1 MNSESDYQQARLS
14 RDARFD
20 GQFFVAVKTTKI
32 FCRPICPAPSP
43 KESNVVYFRTA
54 PQALDEGFRPC
65 LRCRPD
71 SAPSSC
77 AWKGVDTTVERA
89 LKLLSESSF
98 LPLNEICD
106 KLGISDRYL
115 RELFKQKVG
124 ISPKQFQLYEQML
137 FAKYLLHE
145 SQLSVEQVA
154 QASGFQSARRLQ
166 DIMQKHMRLSPKQI
180 RLQKASQQPNLV
192 ITIPFRPPY
201 NWAHFRDFL
210 TLRAVSGMEE
220 VGETFYKRT
229 ITLGDTSGYFI
240 AEYCHEKHHF
250 KVTLCLNNQADLRA
264 VLFHIRR
271 VLDINADI
279 NVIEDTLQLAGID
292 LNERTAGIRL
302 PGVWSPFEAG
312 CRAIL
317 GQQISVVAAI
327 KLLSLLVNE
336 LGERDGMTST
346 QDDSKSIY
354 FPTPS
359 AIAESSLE
367 FLGMPQKRRET
378 LRAFA
383 RYCELHSDDED
394 KDIEQWLSIKGIGPW
409 TVNYAKMRGLSN
421 PDIWLGTDLV
431 IKKRVKKYQ
440 VHPEL
445 ASPWGSYLT
454 FQLWYKDDE

>member
-1 MNSESDYQQARLS
+1 MNTVSDYRQARLS

-20 GQFFVAVKTTKI
+20 GQFFVAVKTTNI

-43 KESNVVYFRTA
+43 KESNVVYYRTA

-71 SAPSSC
+71 SAPSSY

-98 LPLNEICD
+98 LPINQICD

-145 SQLSVEQVA
+145 SQMPIEQVA

-166 DIMQKHMRLSPKQI
+166 GVMQQHMRLSPKQI
-180 RLQKASQQPNLV
+180 RSQKKAEQPNLV
-192 ITIPFRPPY
+192 ITMPFRPPY
-201 NWAHFRDFL
+201 NWPHLRDFL
-210 TLRAVSGMEE
+210 ALRSVDGMEDVNE
-220 VGETFYKRT
+220 KTYKRT
-229 ITLGDTSGYFI
+229 IQLDNTSGYFI
-240 AEYCHEKHHF
+240 AEYQHEKHAF
-250 KVTLCLNNQADLRA
+250 KVTLCLNHQANLRA

-279 NVIEDTLQLAGID
+279 NLIEQSLKLAGLVCD
-292 LNERTAGIRL
+292 DKMTGVRL

-327 KLLSLLVNE
+327 KLLSKLVDE
-336 LGERDGMTST
+336 LGERDETMLSQSEGLLT
-346 QDDSKSIY
+346 Y
-354 FPTPS
+354 FPTPRS
-359 AIAESSLE
+359 VADSTLE

-383 RYCELHSDDED
+383 RYCEQHPDNDDID
-394 KDIEQWLSIKGIGPW
+394 QWLDIKGVGPW

-431 IKKRVKKYQ
+431 IKKRVQTHKVEPK
-440 VHPEL
+440 L

-454 FQLWYKDDE
+454 FQLWHKDDE

>member
-1 MNSESDYQQARLS
+1 MNTESDYRQARLS

-43 KESNVVYFRTA
+43 KEANVVYYQTA
-54 PQALDEGFRPC
+54 PQALDEGYRPC

-71 SAPSSC
+71 SAPSSY

-89 LKLLSESSF
+89 MRLLSESSF
-98 LPLNEICD
+98 LPVNQICD

-145 SQLSVEQVA
+145 SHLPIEQVA
-154 QASGFQSARRLQ
+154 LASGFQSSRRLQ
-166 DIMQKHMRLSPKQI
+166 DTMQKQMRLTPREI
-180 RLQKASQQPNLV
+180 RSKRTPEQPNLV
-192 ITIPFRPPY
+192 VTLPFRPPY
-201 NWAHFRDFL
+201 HWAHLRDFL
-210 TLRAVSGMEE
+210 KLRAVDGMEE
-220 VGETFYKRT
+220 VGESFYKRT
-229 ITLGDTSGYFI
+229 ITLGETSGDFI
-240 AEYCHEKHHF
+240 AEYQQDKHAF
-250 KVTLCLNNQADLRA
+250 KVTLRLNQQADLRA
-264 VLFHIRR
+264 VLYHIRR
-271 VLDINADI
+271 VLDVNADTH
-279 NVIEDTLQLAGID
+279 VIEDKLKLAGLTVD
-292 LNERTAGIRL
+292 EKTTGIRL

-327 KLLSLLVNE
+327 KLLSRLVDV
-336 LGERDGMTST
+336 LGERNIHKS
-346 QDDSKSIY
+346 QDDKASIY
-354 FPTPS
+354 FPKPS
-359 AIAESSLE
+359 AVAQSTLD
-367 FLGMPQKRRET
+367 FLGMPQKRKET

-383 RYCELHSDDED
+383 QYCEANADNDDLD
-394 KDIEQWLSIKGIGPW
+394 QWLAIKGVGPW

-431 IKKRVKKYQ
+431 IKKRVSKHH
-440 VHPEL
+440 VNPEL

-454 FQLWYKDDE
+454 FQLWYKNDE

>member
-1 MNSESDYQQARLS
+1 MNTESDYQQARLS

-43 KESNVVYFRTA
+43 KESNVVYYRTA

-71 SAPSSC
+71 SAPSSY

-89 LKLLSESSF
+89 MTLLSESSF
-98 LPLNEICD
+98 LSLDQLCE

-115 RELFKQKVG
+115 RALFKQKVG

-145 SQLSVEQVA
+145 SQLPIEQVA

-166 DIMQKHMRLSPKQI
+166 NIMQKHMRLSPRQV
-180 RLQKASQQPNLV
+180 RQQKLSEQPNLTV
-192 ITIPFRPPY
+192 TMPFRPPY
-201 NWAHFRDFL
+201 NWPHLRDFL
-210 TLRAVSGMEE
+210 QLRAVEGMEE
-220 VGETFYKRT
+220 VGENFYKRT
-229 ITLGDTSGYFI
+229 ITLDGTSGYFI
-240 AEYCHEKHHF
+240 AEYQHEKHAF
-250 KVTLCLNNQADLRA
+250 KVILCLNHNANLRA

-271 VLDINADI
+271 VLDVNADI
-279 NVIEDTLQLAGID
+279 NVIENTLTVAGIEFD
-292 LNERTAGIRL
+292 EKNTGIRL

-327 KLLSLLVNE
+327 KLLSQLVDE
-336 LGERDGMTST
+336 LGERDNVNSA
-346 QDDSKSIY
+346 QSDSVSIY
-354 FPTPS
+354 FPKPHVVM
-359 AIAESSLE
+359 ESSLT
-367 FLGMPQKRRET
+367 FLGMPQKRREA
-378 LRAFA
+378 LQAFA
-383 RYCELHSDDED
+383 RYCDKHPDEE
-394 KDIEQWLSIKGIGPW
+394 DIEQWLKIKGIGPW

-421 PDIWLGTDLV
+421 P
-431 IKKRVKKYQ
+431 
-440 VHPEL
+440 EL

-454 FQLWYKDDE
+454 FQLWYKNDD